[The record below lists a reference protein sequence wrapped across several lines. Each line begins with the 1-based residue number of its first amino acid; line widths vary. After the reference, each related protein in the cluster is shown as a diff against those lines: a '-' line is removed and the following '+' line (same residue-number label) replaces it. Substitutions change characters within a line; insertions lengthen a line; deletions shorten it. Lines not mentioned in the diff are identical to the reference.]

1 MKIVARSMLANLL
14 LLVSLAMIAPTT
26 ACLAQ
31 TLGKSLKEALIGHWQ
46 LISVT
51 ANDRTPYGTD
61 PHGSMFIDAAGHFS
75 IIVIS
80 NGGARSV
87 AYYGTYTVNDA
98 DKLMT
103 LHLEDSVGGGTP
115 NAAGRDLKRLVVLNG
130 DEMTIQNERQ
140 DGTPGTIKLTWKR
153 AT

>member
-1 MKIVARSMLANLL
+1 MKITARSMLANFLL
-14 LLVSLAMIAPTT
+14 LASLVATIPTT
-26 ACLAQ
+26 ASFAQ
-31 TLGKSLKEALIGHWQ
+31 TPGKPLKEALIGHWQ
-46 LISVT
+46 LVSVT
-51 ANDRTPYGTD
+51 ANERTPYGTD
-61 PHGSMFIDAAGHFS
+61 PHGSMFIDGAGHFS

-80 NGGARSV
+80 SGGARSV

-103 LHLEDSVGGGTP
+103 LHLEDSVGGGTS

-140 DGTPGTIKLTWKR
+140 DGSPGTIKLTWKK